1 MARLSFWFRIITAS
15 LVAVSMSVIL
25 TGCSAVRLGYN
36 NLPDIASWWLDSY
49 IDFSDTQGP
58 QAKAALQKLQTWHRK
73 EELPAIAELL
83 VQAQTL
89 APQNITPEQAC
100 KIWEGA
106 QVRIESFIQ
115 ESSRLAAPVV
125 SQLSAKQFKHLEKE
139 WATRNEDWKKQWVQG
154 TPDARIKKRVDLAAE
169 RFNSFYGDLNLEQR
183 QVLKQQF
190 LQSTWSPEESYQRRL
205 KRQQQQLMALQAMSS
220 EITKPAMPLPQVE
233 KALQSLILQSVRP
246 KDAGDLSKQLQL
258 EQQACQNLAQLHNT
272 MSPAQRLKAQRKL
285 KDYETDVRE
294 LMKI

>member
-1 MARLSFWFRIITAS
+1 
-15 LVAVSMSVIL
+15 MSVIL

-73 EELPAIAELL
+73 EELPAIADLL
-83 VQAQTL
+83 AQAQTL

-106 QVRIESFIQ
+106 QVRVESFIQ

-125 SQLSAKQFKHLEKE
+125 SQLSAKQLKHLEKE
-139 WATRNEDWKKQWVQG
+139 WASRNEDWKKQWVQG
-154 TPDARIKKRVDLAAE
+154 TPDSRIKKRVDLAAE

-190 LQSTWSPEESYQRRL
+190 LQSTWSPEASYQRRL
-205 KRQQQQLMALQAMSS
+205 KRQQEQLIALQAMSS

-246 KDAGDLSKQLQL
+246 KDAGELSKQLQL

>member
-1 MARLSFWFRIITAS
+1 
-15 LVAVSMSVIL
+15 MSVIL

-125 SQLSAKQFKHLEKE
+125 SQLSAKQLKHLEKE

-154 TPDARIKKRVDLAAE
+154 TPDSRIKKRVDLAAE

-190 LQSTWSPEESYQRRL
+190 LQSTWSPEASYQRRL
-205 KRQQQQLMALQAMSS
+205 KRQQEQLIALQAMSS

-246 KDAGDLSKQLQL
+246 KDTGDLSKQLQL

>member
-1 MARLSFWFRIITAS
+1 MAKFSFWFRIITAS
-15 LVAVSMSVIL
+15 VVAVSMSVIL
-25 TGCSAVRLGYN
+25 TGCSATRLGYN
-36 NLPDIASWWLDSY
+36 KLPEIASWWLDSY
-49 IDFSDTQGP
+49 IDFTDSQGP
-58 QAKAALQKLQTWHRK
+58 QAKVALQKLQAWHRK

-100 KIWEGA
+100 KVWESA
-106 QVRIESFIQ
+106 QVRIESLIQ

-125 SQLSAKQFKHLEKE
+125 SQLSAKQLKHLEKE
-139 WATRNEDWKKQWVQG
+139 WASRNEDWKKNWLQG
-154 TPDARIKKRVDLAAE
+154 TPDTRIKKRVDLAAE

-190 LQSTWSPEESYQRRL
+190 LQSTWTPEASYQLRL
-205 KRQQQQLMALQAMSS
+205 KRQQEQLIALQAMSS
-220 EITKPAMPLPQVE
+220 EITKPAMPLAQVE
-233 KALQSLILQSVRP
+233 KTLQALILQSVRP

>member
-1 MARLSFWFRIITAS
+1 MAKFSFWSRIITAS

-36 NLPDIASWWLDSY
+36 KLPEIASWWLDSY

-106 QVRIESFIQ
+106 QVRIESLIQ

-125 SQLSAKQFKHLEKE
+125 SQLSAKQLKHLEKE
-139 WATRNEDWKKQWVQG
+139 WASRNEDWKKQWLQG
-154 TPDARIKKRVDLAAE
+154 TPDSRIKKRVDLAAE

-190 LQSTWSPEESYQRRL
+190 LQSTWSPETGYQLRL
-205 KRQQQQLMALQAMSS
+205 KRQQEQLIALQAMSS
-220 EITKPAMPLPQVE
+220 EITKPAMPIAQVE
-233 KALQSLILQSVRP
+233 KTLQSLILQSVRP
-246 KDAGDLSKQLQL
+246 KDAADLSKQLQL

>member
-1 MARLSFWFRIITAS
+1 
-15 LVAVSMSVIL
+15 MSVIL

-73 EELPAIAELL
+73 EELPAIADLL

-106 QVRIESFIQ
+106 QVRVESFIQ

-139 WATRNEDWKKQWVQG
+139 WASRNEDWKKQWVQG
-154 TPDARIKKRVDLAAE
+154 TPDSRIKKRVDLAAE

-190 LQSTWSPEESYQRRL
+190 LQSTWSPEASYQRRL
-205 KRQQQQLMALQAMSS
+205 KRQQEQLMALQAMSS

-246 KDAGDLSKQLQL
+246 KDAGELSKQLQL

-285 KDYETDVRE
+285 KDYEIDVRE

>member
-1 MARLSFWFRIITAS
+1 MS
-15 LVAVSMSVIL
+15 LIL

-36 NLPDIASWWLDSY
+36 KLPEIASWWLDSY
-49 IDFSDTQGP
+49 IDFSDAQGP
-58 QAKAALQKLQTWHRK
+58 QAKAALHKLQAWHRK

-83 VQAQTL
+83 LQAQIL

-100 KIWEGA
+100 MVWEGA

-125 SQLSAKQFKHLEKE
+125 SQLSAKQLKHLEKE

-154 TPDARIKKRVDLAAE
+154 TPDSRIKKRVDLAAE

-190 LQSTWSPEESYQRRL
+190 LQSTWTPEASYQLRL
-205 KRQQQQLMALQAMSS
+205 KRQQEQLIALQAMSS
-220 EITKPAMPLPQVE
+220 EIAKPAMPIAQVE
-233 KALQSLILQSVRP
+233 KTLQSLILQSVRP
-246 KDAGDLSKQLQL
+246 KDAADLSKQLQL

>member
-1 MARLSFWFRIITAS
+1 
-15 LVAVSMSVIL
+15 MSVIL

-49 IDFSDTQGP
+49 IDFTDTQGP

-106 QVRIESFIQ
+106 QVRIESLIQ

-125 SQLSAKQFKHLEKE
+125 SQLSAKQLKHLEKE

-154 TPDARIKKRVDLAAE
+154 TPDSRIKKRVDLAAE

-190 LQSTWSPEESYQRRL
+190 LQSTWSPEASYQRRL
-205 KRQQQQLMALQAMSS
+205 KRQQEQLIALQAMSS
-220 EITKPAMPLPQVE
+220 EITKPAMPLAQVE
-233 KALQSLILQSVRP
+233 KSLQSLILQSVRP
-246 KDAGDLSKQLQL
+246 KDAGELSKQLQL

>member
-1 MARLSFWFRIITAS
+1 
-15 LVAVSMSVIL
+15 MSVIL

-36 NLPDIASWWLDSY
+36 KLPEIASWWLDSY

-89 APQNITPEQAC
+89 ALQNITPEQAC
-100 KIWEGA
+100 KVWEGA

-125 SQLSAKQFKHLEKE
+125 SQLSAKQLKHLEKE
-139 WATRNEDWKKQWVQG
+139 WASRNEDWKKQWLQG
-154 TPDARIKKRVDLAAE
+154 TPDSRIKKRVDLAAE

-190 LQSTWSPEESYQRRL
+190 LQSTWIPEASYQLRL
-205 KRQQQQLMALQAMSS
+205 KRQQEQLIALQAMSS
-220 EITKPAMPLPQVE
+220 EITKPAMPIAQVE
-233 KALQSLILQSVRP
+233 KTLQSLILQSVRP
-246 KDAGDLSKQLQL
+246 KDSADLSKQLQL

-272 MSPAQRLKAQRKL
+272 MSPGQRLKAQRKL

>member
-1 MARLSFWFRIITAS
+1 
-15 LVAVSMSVIL
+15 MSVIL

-73 EELPAIAELL
+73 EELPAIADLL
-83 VQAQTL
+83 AQAQTL

-106 QVRIESFIQ
+106 QVRIESVIQ

-125 SQLSAKQFKHLEKE
+125 SQLSAKQLKHLEKE
-139 WATRNEDWKKQWVQG
+139 WASRNEDWKKQWVQG
-154 TPDARIKKRVDLAAE
+154 TPDSRIKKRVDLAAE

-190 LQSTWSPEESYQRRL
+190 LQSTWTPEASYQRRL
-205 KRQQQQLMALQAMSS
+205 KRQQEQLLALQAMSS

-246 KDAGDLSKQLQL
+246 KDAGELSKQLQL

-285 KDYETDVRE
+285 KDYEIDVRE

>member
-1 MARLSFWFRIITAS
+1 
-15 LVAVSMSVIL
+15 MSVIL
-25 TGCSAVRLGYN
+25 TGCSATRLGYN
-36 NLPDIASWWLDSY
+36 KLPEIASWWLDSY
-49 IDFSDTQGP
+49 IDFTDSQGP
-58 QAKAALQKLQTWHRK
+58 QAKVALQKLQAWHRK

-100 KIWEGA
+100 KVWESA
-106 QVRIESFIQ
+106 QVRIESLIQ

-125 SQLSAKQFKHLEKE
+125 SQLSAKQLKHLEKE
-139 WATRNEDWKKQWVQG
+139 WASRNEDWKKNWLQG
-154 TPDARIKKRVDLAAE
+154 TPDTRIKKRVDLAAE

-190 LQSTWSPEESYQRRL
+190 LQSTWTPEASYQLRL
-205 KRQQQQLMALQAMSS
+205 KRQQEQLIALQAMSS
-220 EITKPAMPLPQVE
+220 EITKPAMPLAQVE
-233 KALQSLILQSVRP
+233 KTLQALIVQSVRP

>member
-1 MARLSFWFRIITAS
+1 
-15 LVAVSMSVIL
+15 MSVIL

-106 QVRIESFIQ
+106 QVRIESLIQ

-190 LQSTWSPEESYQRRL
+190 FTIDMVPR
-205 KRQQQQLMALQAMSS
+205 S
-220 EITKPAMPLPQVE
+220 E
-233 KALQSLILQSVRP
+233 
-246 KDAGDLSKQLQL
+246 LS
-258 EQQACQNLAQLHNT
+258 AA
-272 MSPAQRLKAQRKL
+272 A
-285 KDYETDVRE
+285 
-294 LMKI
+294 

>member
-1 MARLSFWFRIITAS
+1 
-15 LVAVSMSVIL
+15 MSVIL

-49 IDFSDTQGP
+49 IDFTDTQGP
-58 QAKAALQKLQTWHRK
+58 QAKVALQKLQTWHRK

-100 KIWEGA
+100 KIWEAA
-106 QVRIESFIQ
+106 QVRIESFVQ

-125 SQLSAKQFKHLEKE
+125 SQLSAKQLKHLEKE

-154 TPDARIKKRVDLAAE
+154 TPDSRIKKRVDLAAE

-190 LQSTWSPEESYQRRL
+190 LQSTWSPEASYQRRL
-205 KRQQQQLMALQAMSS
+205 KRQQEQLIALQAMSS
-220 EITKPAMPLPQVE
+220 EITKPAMSLAQVE
-233 KALQSLILQSVRP
+233 KSLQYLILQSVRP

-272 MSPAQRLKAQRKL
+272 MTPAQRLKAQRKL

>member
-1 MARLSFWFRIITAS
+1 MAKLSFWFRIITAS

-106 QVRIESFIQ
+106 QVRVESFIQ

-125 SQLSAKQFKHLEKE
+125 SQLSAKQLKHLEKE
-139 WATRNEDWKKQWVQG
+139 WASRNEDWKKQWVQG
-154 TPDARIKKRVDLAAE
+154 TPDSRIKKRVDLAAE

-190 LQSTWSPEESYQRRL
+190 LQSTWSPEASYQRRL
-205 KRQQQQLMALQAMSS
+205 KRQQEQLIALQAMSS
-220 EITKPAMPLPQVE
+220 EITKPAMPIAQVE

-246 KDAGDLSKQLQL
+246 KDAGELSKQLQL

-294 LMKI
+294 LMKL

>member
-1 MARLSFWFRIITAS
+1 
-15 LVAVSMSVIL
+15 MSVIL

-106 QVRIESFIQ
+106 QVRVESFIQ

-125 SQLSAKQFKHLEKE
+125 SQLSAKQLKHLEKE
-139 WATRNEDWKKQWVQG
+139 WASRNEDWKKQWVQG
-154 TPDARIKKRVDLAAE
+154 TPDSRIKKRLDLAAE

-190 LQSTWSPEESYQRRL
+190 LQSTWSPEASYQRRL
-205 KRQQQQLMALQAMSS
+205 KRQQEQLIALQAMSS

-246 KDAGDLSKQLQL
+246 KDAAELSKQLQL
-258 EQQACQNLAQLHNT
+258 EQQACQNLAQIHNT

>member
-1 MARLSFWFRIITAS
+1 
-15 LVAVSMSVIL
+15 MSVIL

-106 QVRIESFIQ
+106 QVRVESFIQ

-125 SQLSAKQFKHLEKE
+125 SQLSAKQLKHLEKE
-139 WATRNEDWKKQWVQG
+139 WASRNEDWKKQWVQG
-154 TPDARIKKRVDLAAE
+154 TPDSRIKKRLDLAAE

-190 LQSTWSPEESYQRRL
+190 LQSTWSPEASYQRRL
-205 KRQQQQLMALQAMSS
+205 KRQQEQLIALQAMSS
-220 EITKPAMPLPQVE
+220 EITKPAMPIAQVE

-246 KDAGDLSKQLQL
+246 KDAAELSKQLQL

-294 LMKI
+294 LMKL

>member
-1 MARLSFWFRIITAS
+1 
-15 LVAVSMSVIL
+15 MSVIL

-49 IDFSDTQGP
+49 IDFTDTQGP
-58 QAKAALQKLQTWHRK
+58 QAKVALQKLQTWHRK

-100 KIWEGA
+100 KIWEAA
-106 QVRIESFIQ
+106 QVRIESFVQ

-125 SQLSAKQFKHLEKE
+125 SQLSAKQLKHLEKE

-154 TPDARIKKRVDLAAE
+154 TPDSRIKKRVDLAAE

-190 LQSTWSPEESYQRRL
+190 LQSTWTPEASYQRRL
-205 KRQQQQLMALQAMSS
+205 KRQQEQLIALQAMSS

-272 MSPAQRLKAQRKL
+272 MTPAQRLKAQRKL

>member
-1 MARLSFWFRIITAS
+1 
-15 LVAVSMSVIL
+15 MSVIL

-106 QVRIESFIQ
+106 QVRVESFIQ

-125 SQLSAKQFKHLEKE
+125 SQLSAKQLKHLEKE
-139 WATRNEDWKKQWVQG
+139 WASRNEDWKKQWVQG
-154 TPDARIKKRVDLAAE
+154 TPDSRIKKRVDLAAE

-190 LQSTWSPEESYQRRL
+190 LQSTWSPEASYQRRL
-205 KRQQQQLMALQAMSS
+205 KRQQEQLIALQAMSS

-246 KDAGDLSKQLQL
+246 KDAAELSKQLQL

-294 LMKI
+294 LMKL

>member
-1 MARLSFWFRIITAS
+1 MAKLSFWFRIITAS

-49 IDFSDTQGP
+49 IDFTDTQGP
-58 QAKAALQKLQTWHRK
+58 QAKVALQKLQTWHRK

-100 KIWEGA
+100 KIWEAA
-106 QVRIESFIQ
+106 QVRIESFVQ

-125 SQLSAKQFKHLEKE
+125 SQLSAKQLKHLEKE

-154 TPDARIKKRVDLAAE
+154 TPDSRIKKRVDLAAE

-190 LQSTWSPEESYQRRL
+190 LQSTWSPEASYQRRL
-205 KRQQQQLMALQAMSS
+205 KRQQEQLIALHAMSS
-220 EITKPAMPLPQVE
+220 EITKPAMPLAQVE
-233 KALQSLILQSVRP
+233 KSLQYLILQSVRP

-272 MSPAQRLKAQRKL
+272 MTPAQRLKAQRKL

>member
-1 MARLSFWFRIITAS
+1 
-15 LVAVSMSVIL
+15 MSVIL
-25 TGCSAVRLGYN
+25 TGCSATRLGYN
-36 NLPDIASWWLDSY
+36 KLPEIASWWLDSY
-49 IDFSDTQGP
+49 IDFTDSQGP
-58 QAKAALQKLQTWHRK
+58 QAKVALQKLQAWHRK

-100 KIWEGA
+100 KVWESA
-106 QVRIESFIQ
+106 QVRMESLIQ

-125 SQLSAKQFKHLEKE
+125 SQLSAKQLKHLEKE
-139 WATRNEDWKKQWVQG
+139 WVSRNEDWKKNWLQG
-154 TPDARIKKRVDLAAE
+154 TPDTRIKKRVDLAAE

-190 LQSTWSPEESYQRRL
+190 LQSTWTPEASYQLRL
-205 KRQQQQLMALQAMSS
+205 KRQQEQLIALQAMSS
-220 EITKPAMPLPQVE
+220 EITKPAMPLAQVE
-233 KALQSLILQSVRP
+233 KTLQALILQSVRP

>member
-1 MARLSFWFRIITAS
+1 MAKLSFWFRIITAS

-36 NLPDIASWWLDSY
+36 KLPDIASWWLDSY

-58 QAKAALQKLQTWHRK
+58 QAKVALQKLQTWHRK

-100 KIWEGA
+100 KVWEGA

-125 SQLSAKQFKHLEKE
+125 SQLSAKQLKHLEKE
-139 WATRNEDWKKQWVQG
+139 WASRNEDWKKNWLQG
-154 TPDARIKKRVDLAAE
+154 TPDTRIKKRVDLAAE
-169 RFNSFYGDLNLEQR
+169 RFNSFYGDLTLEQR

-190 LQSTWSPEESYQRRL
+190 LQSTWNPETSYQLRL
-205 KRQQQQLMALQAMSS
+205 KRQQEQLIALQAMSA

-233 KALQSLILQSVRP
+233 KALQVLILQSVRP
-246 KDAGDLSKQLQL
+246 KDAADLSRQLQL

>member
-1 MARLSFWFRIITAS
+1 
-15 LVAVSMSVIL
+15 MSVIL
-25 TGCSAVRLGYN
+25 TGCNAVRLGYN

-49 IDFSDTQGP
+49 IDFTDTQGP
-58 QAKAALQKLQTWHRK
+58 QAKVALQKLQTWHRK

-100 KIWEGA
+100 KIWEAA
-106 QVRIESFIQ
+106 QVRIESFVQ

-125 SQLSAKQFKHLEKE
+125 SQLSAKQLKHLEKE

-154 TPDARIKKRVDLAAE
+154 TPDSRIKKRVDLAAE

-190 LQSTWSPEESYQRRL
+190 LQSTWSPEASYQRRL
-205 KRQQQQLMALQAMSS
+205 KRQQEQLIALQAMSS

>member
-1 MARLSFWFRIITAS
+1 MS
-15 LVAVSMSVIL
+15 LIL
-25 TGCSAVRLGYN
+25 TGCSAVSLGYN
-36 NLPDIASWWLDSY
+36 KLPEIASWWLDSY
-49 IDFSDTQGP
+49 IDFSDAQGP
-58 QAKAALQKLQTWHRK
+58 QAKAALHKLQAWHRK

-83 VQAQTL
+83 LQAQIL

-100 KIWEGA
+100 MVWEGA

-125 SQLSAKQFKHLEKE
+125 SQLSAKQLKHLEKE

-154 TPDARIKKRVDLAAE
+154 TPDSRIKKRVDLAAE

-190 LQSTWSPEESYQRRL
+190 LQSTWAPEASYQLRL
-205 KRQQQQLMALQAMSS
+205 KRQQEQLIALQAMSS
-220 EITKPAMPLPQVE
+220 EITKPAMPLAQVE
-233 KALQSLILQSVRP
+233 KTLQSLILQSVRP
-246 KDAGDLSKQLQL
+246 KDAADLSKQLQL

>member
-1 MARLSFWFRIITAS
+1 MAKLSFWFRIITAS

-49 IDFSDTQGP
+49 IDFTDTQGP

-106 QVRIESFIQ
+106 QVRIESLIQ

-125 SQLSAKQFKHLEKE
+125 SQLSAKQLKHLEKE

-154 TPDARIKKRVDLAAE
+154 TPDSRLKKRVDLAAE

-205 KRQQQQLMALQAMSS
+205 KRQQEQLMALQSMSS

-246 KDAGDLSKQLQL
+246 KDAGDLSKQLQF